1 MMPSCLRPVGEQ
13 QHVRAG
19 LADVGKREVGAGGAL
34 LEQPLPAAQYDWVHH
49 QAVFV
54 DQAVLA
60 QRFGQRG
67 AGEDEDVSD
76 MGALQLGHL
85 RLDVTGDDRGVLPRP
100 FRQRGGHHHLGHG
113 VHLLS
118 VLSGGLLHGR
128 PRGGEA
134 LVADPAEQQHVGGP
148 QLLQL
153 PRFPVRGRVAEAP
166 PTLGVT
172 LGAAGVLDDPVQRDE
187 LGHDE
192 LSHADLRS
200 CVDQPDATGPQRP
213 VPGPIPSDS
222 HWTNVTHGNISPM
235 DVHVSLLGRADLTG
249 EIYRQLRAA
258 IIAGRLR
265 PGDPLPPTRELAR
278 RLSVSRGTVAVA
290 YDRLG
295 GEGFV
300 TSRVGAGTFVTGW
313 TARTRPAA
321 STVADALR
329 PRPVWDRIRVSTAFT
344 PPARYEFRTGLPDVS
359 RFPFQTWRQL
369 MAGELRPSAAGRG
382 EYGDPAGHDALRAAI
397 ARHLAVS
404 RGLAVSAAQ
413 VTVTTGTQQGLDLIA
428 RVLAAPGEVV
438 AVEDP
443 GYGPARWLFESL
455 GLDVIGVPVDQH
467 GMIVGALPGTAR
479 LVYTTPSHQYPLGT
493 TMSLPRR
500 AALLEW
506 ADRHDAAIIEDD
518 YDSEFRYGG
527 RPIEPLGTLDA
538 SGRVVYVGSF
548 SK

>member
-1 MMPSCLRPVGEQ
+1 
-13 QHVRAG
+13 
-19 LADVGKREVGAGGAL
+19 
-34 LEQPLPAAQYDWVHH
+34 
-49 QAVFV
+49 
-54 DQAVLA
+54 
-60 QRFGQRG
+60 
-67 AGEDEDVSD
+67 
-76 MGALQLGHL
+76 
-85 RLDVTGDDRGVLPRP
+85 
-100 FRQRGGHHHLGHG
+100 
-113 VHLLS
+113 
-118 VLSGGLLHGR
+118 
-128 PRGGEA
+128 
-134 LVADPAEQQHVGGP
+134 
-148 QLLQL
+148 
-153 PRFPVRGRVAEAP
+153 
-166 PTLGVT
+166 
-172 LGAAGVLDDPVQRDE
+172 
-187 LGHDE
+187 
-192 LSHADLRS
+192 
-200 CVDQPDATGPQRP
+200 
-213 VPGPIPSDS
+213 
-222 HWTNVTHGNISPM
+222 M

-404 RGLAVSAAQ
+404 RGLAVSAAR

-548 SK
+548 SKTMLPTLRIGFVVGPPGLSAALRAAKYVTDWHTSLPTQAALARFIDDGHLARHIRRMRAIYQQRHDMIGETLAGRLSRHLAPVPSAAGLHVSAIARTASAEQIAAVAERALAAGVAVQPLSRFRVTEPARAGLAIGYGAIAAEDIEQGLVRLAAAFGG